1 MIQELVRVLAP
12 LEPGV
17 VQAVVQ
23 FLASSAAP
31 GAALYLQ
38 RLPSLLLVSES
49 FPRCPAVV
57 ALHCHCSSP
66 ACSQEERGVEVGVV
80 AHPLGQ
86 IDVPSRGRLLLP
98 DEGVVDIR
106 VLHAE
111 YGLELVRDVGELA
124 LVLPVEKWEA
134 FGYHRHFI
142 VFFYLS
148 VHFLLP
154 LLPRQCDAFFF
165 LFASSGD

>member
-1 MIQELVRVLAP
+1 M
-12 LEPGV
+12 
-17 VQAVVQ
+17 
-23 FLASSAAP
+23 
-31 GAALYLQ
+31 
-38 RLPSLLLVSES
+38 PSLVGSEMCIRDS
-49 FPRCPAVV
+49 
-57 ALHCHCSSP
+57 